1 MRRAASS
8 LPALVLV
15 FALAAIAAPVRA
27 EPPPELGRVAWGRDY
42 AAARAEARRSGRP
55 LLVLFDE
62 VPGCQTV
69 LAYGRGPLSD
79 PRIVAV
85 AAEAFVAVAVYNN
98 VPGEDRKVLEHY
110 REPTWNNPVVRV
122 VDAEERALAP
132 RLAGDYSLAG
142 LARTMASAL
151 ERAGRPKPATLV
163 ALLAEVA
170 PARR

>member
-1 MRRAASS
+1 MDR
-8 LPALVLV
+8 PALSALPVAL
-15 FALAAIAAPVRA
+15 ALAALAVPASA
-27 EPPPELGRVAWGRDY
+27 EPPPELGRVAWQRDY

-79 PRIVAV
+79 PRIVRI

-98 VPGEDRKVLEHY
+98 VGGADRAVLNRY

-122 VDAEERALAP
+122 VDADERALAP

-142 LARTMASAL
+142 LARNLAAGL
-151 ERAGRPKPATLV
+151 EAAGRPKPEALV

-170 PARR
+170 PATR